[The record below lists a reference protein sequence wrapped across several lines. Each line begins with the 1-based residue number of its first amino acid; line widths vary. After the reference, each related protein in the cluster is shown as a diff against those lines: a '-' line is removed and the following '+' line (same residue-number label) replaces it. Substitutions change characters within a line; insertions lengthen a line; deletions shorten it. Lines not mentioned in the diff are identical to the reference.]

1 MGIKK
6 NERRRQKNGGVKKR
20 MEKSGIEET
29 NDVGEINS
37 GVKKM
42 NGEVLKKRT
51 AAAENMAKY

>member
-1 MGIKK
+1 
-6 NERRRQKNGGVKKR
+6 